1 MIFSKKIFLL
11 LTLYF
16 LFTNLS
22 FSKIDLRILMKIN
35 NEIITTYDV
44 EKEKNY
50 LLALNPN
57 LKEIDENQ
65 LISIAKKSLTKEI
78 IRKIEIL
85 KYKEL
90 KQEDSQIDNVLNS
103 LIKNLNFANKTGLEN
118 YLQNFDISIDDLK
131 KKIEIENEWK
141 NIIYAKYNNNI
152 NINKENLKLKIDNL
166 VKNDYLFEYNL
177 SEIIFTTKSTT
188 NYNEEFK
195 AIKNSIDVNGF
206 ENTANL
212 YSISDSSKV
221 GGKIGWVAKK
231 NLSEPIIK
239 KIKDLK
245 KNEYSK
251 PIKIGNDFLI
261 LRINET
267 RKKPFKMDKQAE
279 LEKMIMIETT
289 KQLDKFSKIFYNK
302 IKLNAKISEF

>member
-1 MIFSKKIFLL
+1 
-11 LTLYF
+11 
-16 LFTNLS
+16 
-22 FSKIDLRILMKIN
+22 MKIN

-90 KQEDSQIDNVLNS
+90 KQENSQIDSVLNS
-103 LIKNLNFANKTGLEN
+103 LIKNLNFTNKTELEN

-141 NIIYAKYNNNI
+141 NIVYAKYNNSVNI
-152 NINKENLKLKIDNL
+152 NRENLKLKIDNL
-166 VKNDYLFEYNL
+166 IKNDYVFEYKL
-177 SEIIFTTKSTT
+177 SEIIFTTKSNT

-195 AIKNSIDVNGF
+195 TIKNSIDVNGF

-231 NLSEPIIK
+231 I
-239 KIKDLK
+239 
-245 KNEYSK
+245 YQ
-251 PIKIGNDFLI
+251 
-261 LRINET
+261 R
-267 RKKPFKMDKQAE
+267 Q
-279 LEKMIMIETT
+279 
-289 KQLDKFSKIFYNK
+289 
-302 IKLNAKISEF
+302 

>member
-11 LTLYF
+11 LTVYF
-16 LFTNLS
+16 LFTS
-22 FSKIDLRILMKIN
+22 FSFSNIDLRILMKIN

-90 KQEDSQIDNVLNS
+90 KQENSQIDSVLNS
-103 LIKNLNFANKTGLEN
+103 LIKNLNFTNKTELEN

-141 NIIYAKYNNNI
+141 NIVYAKYNNSVNI
-152 NINKENLKLKIDNL
+152 NRENLKLKIDNL
-166 VKNDYLFEYNL
+166 IKNDYVFEYKL
-177 SEIIFTTKSTT
+177 SEIIFTTKSNT

-195 AIKNSIDVNGF
+195 TIKNSIDVNGF

-231 NLSEPIIK
+231 NLSASIIK

-245 KNEYSK
+245 KNEYSE
-251 PIKIGNDFLI
+251 PIKIGNDYLI
-261 LRINET
+261 LKINET

-289 KQLDKFSKIFYNK
+289 KQLEKFSKIFYNK

>member
-1 MIFSKKIFLL
+1 
-11 LTLYF
+11 
-16 LFTNLS
+16 
-22 FSKIDLRILMKIN
+22 MKIN

-90 KQEDSQIDNVLNS
+90 KQENSQIDSVLNS
-103 LIKNLNFANKTGLEN
+103 LIKNLNFTNKTELEN

-141 NIIYAKYNNNI
+141 NIVYAKYNNSVNI
-152 NINKENLKLKIDNL
+152 NRENLKLKIDNL
-166 VKNDYLFEYNL
+166 IKNDYVFEYNL
-177 SEIIFTTKSTT
+177 SEIIFTTKSNT

-195 AIKNSIDVNGF
+195 TIKNSIDVNGF

-231 NLSEPIIK
+231 NLSAPIIK

-245 KNEYSK
+245 KNEYSE
-251 PIKIGNDFLI
+251 PIKIGNDYLI
-261 LRINET
+261 LKINET

-289 KQLDKFSKIFYNK
+289 KQLEKFSKIFYNK

>member
-1 MIFSKKIFLL
+1 M
-11 LTLYF
+11 
-16 LFTNLS
+16 
-22 FSKIDLRILMKIN
+22 KID
-35 NEIITTYDV
+35 NEIITTYDIQQ
-44 EKEKNY
+44 EKNY

-57 LKEIDENQ
+57 LKQMSEDQ
-65 LISIAKKSLTKEI
+65 LMMIAKKSLTKEI
-78 IRKIEIL
+78 IRKTEIL
-85 KYKEL
+85 KYIEL
-90 KQEDSQIDNVLNS
+90 NQENPQIDSVLNG
-103 LIKNLNFANKTGLEN
+103 LIDNLNFTNEDEFKN
-118 YLQNFDISIDDLK
+118 YLQSFDISIDDLK

-141 NIIYAKYNNNI
+141 NMIYIKYKDSVKI
-152 NINKENLKLKIDNL
+152 DKENLISKIDNL
-166 VKNDYLFEYNL
+166 IKNSYVFEYNL
-177 SEIIFTTKSTT
+177 SEIVFT
-188 NYNEEFK
+188 
-195 AIKNSIDVNGF
+195 IKNNTNFDNEYKKIKSSIKNNGF
-206 ENTANL
+206 GNTANL

-231 NLSEPIIK
+231 NLSAPIIK

-245 KNEYSK
+245 KNEYSE

-289 KQLDKFSKIFYNK
+289 RQLEKFSKIFYNK

>member
-11 LTLYF
+11 LTVYF
-16 LFTNLS
+16 LFTS
-22 FSKIDLRILMKIN
+22 FSFSNIDLRILMKIN

-90 KQEDSQIDNVLNS
+90 KQENSQIDSVLNS
-103 LIKNLNFANKTGLEN
+103 LIKNLNFTNKTELEN

-141 NIIYAKYNNNI
+141 NIVYAKYNNSVNI
-152 NINKENLKLKIDNL
+152 NRENLKLKIDNL
-166 VKNDYLFEYNL
+166 IKNDYVFEYNL
-177 SEIIFTTKSTT
+177 SEIIFTTKSNT

-195 AIKNSIDVNGF
+195 TIKNSIDVNGF

-231 NLSEPIIK
+231 NLSASIIK

-245 KNEYSK
+245 KNEYSE
-251 PIKIGNDFLI
+251 PIKIGNDYLI
-261 LRINET
+261 LKINET

-289 KQLDKFSKIFYNK
+289 KQLEKFSKIFYNK

>member
-11 LTLYF
+11 LTVYF
-16 LFTNLS
+16 LFTS
-22 FSKIDLRILMKIN
+22 FSFSNIDLRILMKIN

-90 KQEDSQIDNVLNS
+90 KQENSQIDSVLNS
-103 LIKNLNFANKTGLEN
+103 LIKNLNFTNKTELEN

-131 KKIEIENEWK
+131 KIEIENELK
-141 NIIYAKYNNNI
+141 NIVYAKYNKSVNI
-152 NINKENLKLKIDNL
+152 NRENLKLKIDNL
-166 VKNDYLFEYNL
+166 IKNDYVFEYNL
-177 SEIIFTTKSTT
+177 SEIIFTTKSNT

-195 AIKNSIDVNGF
+195 TIKNSIDVNGF

-231 NLSEPIIK
+231 NLSAPIIK

-245 KNEYSK
+245 KNEYSE
-251 PIKIGNDFLI
+251 PIKIGNDYLI
-261 LRINET
+261 LKINET

-289 KQLDKFSKIFYNK
+289 KQLEKFSKIFYNK